1 MLSVLTTKKKKK
13 KQANYTRKF
22 LKVMDMFSVL
32 IVVMVS
38 WVLANS
44 QSHQNIFIKYM
55 QFFVYHNLKKF
66 KKQTLTTYWKSY
78 QLIFIRGFQ
87 GGNSVKELD
96 SNAGDVR
103 DMGSTSRS
111 EIPGGHPGNPVQYT
125 GLENP
130 MDRAAWRAT
139 VHGSQR
145 VRHD

>member
-13 KQANYTRKF
+13 KQANYTRKL

-66 KKQTLTTYWKSY
+66 KK
-78 QLIFIRGFQ
+78 
-87 GGNSVKELD
+87 
-96 SNAGDVR
+96 
-103 DMGSTSRS
+103 
-111 EIPGGHPGNPVQYT
+111 
-125 GLENP
+125 
-130 MDRAAWRAT
+130 
-139 VHGSQR
+139 
-145 VRHD
+145 